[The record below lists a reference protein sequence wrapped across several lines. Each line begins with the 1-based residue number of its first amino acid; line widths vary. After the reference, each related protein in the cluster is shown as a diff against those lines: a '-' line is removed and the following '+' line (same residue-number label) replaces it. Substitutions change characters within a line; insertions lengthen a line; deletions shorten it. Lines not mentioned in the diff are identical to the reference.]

1 MSFVN
6 KLLIVALISTVL
18 SSGALYATRYMNSPL
33 ILEGRGSALLFSNN
47 YYFKND
53 GDIKQYLD
61 YHTVNYGIVLPK
73 VSHSTRKIVTED
85 DSRVVINYYL
95 EFYGDIIELHGIEF
109 PQGLDL
115 SGNPIDA
122 EAHALNQLD
131 HHQLQLMHM
140 DNKLFCFSNLLTGSV
155 KCTRHMNNG

>member
-6 KLLIVALISTVL
+6 NLLIVALISTVL

-47 YYFKND
+47 YYFKN
-53 GDIKQYLD
+53 
-61 YHTVNYGIVLPK
+61 
-73 VSHSTRKIVTED
+73 E
-85 DSRVVINYYL
+85 
-95 EFYGDIIELHGIEF
+95 GDIIELHGIEF

-140 DNKLFCFSNLLTGSV
+140 DKKLFCFSNLLTGSA